1 MQESQEGKRCKLWG
15 PRAHFGANISMKIIQ
30 LIQRQIKSLY
40 LTPGSKLMV
49 SETFQQLQ
57 I

>member
-1 MQESQEGKRCKLWG
+1 MQGSQEGKRCKLWG